1 MIYKITLLI
10 SADSTNKLFKDKG
23 FCLYFVFTADSSWLE
38 WDLVVDRQSG
48 LLSDQTI

>member
-23 FCLYFVFTADSSWLE
+23 FVCILFLLRIPLD

-48 LLSDQTI
+48 ILSDQTI